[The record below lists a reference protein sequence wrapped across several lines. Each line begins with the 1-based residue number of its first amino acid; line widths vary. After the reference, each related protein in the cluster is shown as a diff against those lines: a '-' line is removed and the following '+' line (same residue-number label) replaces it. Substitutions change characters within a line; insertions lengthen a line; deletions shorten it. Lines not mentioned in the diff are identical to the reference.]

1 MTSPS
6 EDGLTWRPS
15 DAVTSPQRVAPPGSS
30 PLLDSIDQ
38 FRASFD
44 AATART
50 DVVERDLLV
59 AGRRVRLQFA
69 GPALIPAIAPALGHL
84 AAQRDEH
91 ETSSLTIGVWD
102 AASTGVQ
109 PVPLPSGAMHH
120 GESGP
125 RFHGEHDGITV
136 HAADATLSVVEA
148 GRGTALHYVP
158 DANNVRWYQEAAPL
172 KDVVHAWV
180 RTHDLELLHAAAVGH
195 PDGGV
200 LIVGAAGSG
209 KSTTSL
215 ACLRAGLGYAGDD
228 YVLVDVEH
236 AFVHSMY
243 SSAKLEWENFDRH
256 PWLFRSANSRA
267 DAKALAFLARDVPE
281 RIVSG
286 LPLRAL
292 LLPTITGRGET
303 QAVPTTAA
311 RALLALAPSTVLQL
325 PGHSERALG
334 AMKRLV
340 EQVPAFRLDLGTNV
354 AAIPD
359 VVETLLVDLGRG

>member
-6 EDGLTWRPS
+6 GDGLTWRPS

-30 PLLDSIDQ
+30 PLLHSIDQ
-38 FRASFD
+38 FRSSFD

-69 GPALIPAIAPALGHL
+69 GPALIPAIAPAFGHL
-84 AAQRDEH
+84 AAQHDDRERP
-91 ETSSLTIGVWD
+91 SLTICVWD
-102 AASTGVQ
+102 AVSTGVQ
-109 PVPLPSGAMHH
+109 PVPLPPGTMHH

-125 RFHGEHDGITV
+125 RYHGEDDGIMV
-136 HAADATLSVVEA
+136 HAADATLSVVEV
-148 GRGTALHYVP
+148 GHGTALHYVP
-158 DANNVRWYQEAAPL
+158 DANNVLWYQESAPL
-172 KDVVHAWV
+172 KDVVHAWA
-180 RTHDLELLHAAAVGH
+180 RTHDLELLHAAAVGR

-228 YVLVDVEH
+228 YVLVDVER
-236 AFVHSMY
+236 AFVHSLY
-243 SSAKLEWENFDRH
+243 SSAKLEWKNFDRH
-256 PWLFRSANSRA
+256 PWLFRPANSRA
-267 DAKALAFLARDVPE
+267 DPKALAFLARDVPE
-281 RIVSG
+281 RITAG

-303 QAVPTTAA
+303 RAVPTTAA
-311 RALLALAPSTVLQL
+311 RALLALAPSTVLQM

-354 AAIPD
+354 SAIPD
-359 VVETLLVDLGRG
+359 VVEALLIDLGGR

>member
-6 EDGLTWRPS
+6 GDGLTWRPS
-15 DAVTSPQRVAPPGSS
+15 DVVTSPQRVAPPGSF
-30 PLLDSIDQ
+30 PLLDSVDQ

-44 AATART
+44 AAAARKG
-50 DVVERDLLV
+50 VVERDLVV
-59 AGRRVRLQFA
+59 ASRRVRLQFA
-69 GPALIPAIAPALGHL
+69 GSALIPAITPALSHL
-84 AAQRDEH
+84 AAQHDGQVIPD
-91 ETSSLTIGVWD
+91 LTICVWD

-109 PVPLPSGAMHH
+109 PVPLPPGAVQH

-125 RFHGEHDGITV
+125 RYHGEDDGITV
-136 HAADATLSVVEA
+136 HAADATLSVVEVG
-148 GRGTALHYVP
+148 GRTALHYVP
-158 DANNVRWYQEAAPL
+158 DANNVLWYQEAAPL
-172 KDVVHAWV
+172 KDVVHVWA

-200 LIVGAAGSG
+200 LIVGGAGSG

-228 YVLVDVEH
+228 YVLVHVEH
-236 AFVHSMY
+236 AFAHSLY

-256 PWLFRSANSRA
+256 PWLFRPANSRA
-267 DAKALAFLARDVPE
+267 DPKALAFLARDVPE
-281 RIVSG
+281 RITAG

-292 LLPTITGRGET
+292 LLPTVTGGAATR
-303 QAVPTTAA
+303 AVPTTAA
-311 RALLALAPSTVLQL
+311 RALLGVAPSTVLQL
-325 PGHSERALG
+325 PGHSERSLR

-354 AAIPD
+354 SAIPD
-359 VVETLLVDLGRG
+359 VVSALLTDLGAR